1 MEFSPCSWL
10 MCSSPLL
17 RASAAITD
25 PGDGPTPS
33 CVEWR
38 QYTLGDFSLQ
48 LRVVSLSCRRN
59 SQNGHAVVSLEKGR
73 SRKYPY
79 SPTYLP
85 TPKCE
90 PRLVKTPWVSILFP
104 PSPKEKRWCVC
115 VIVMVNGKRIP
126 LRTSRCS

>member
-1 MEFSPCSWL
+1 MFVSPTV
-10 MCSSPLL
+10 L

-59 SQNGHAVVSLEKGR
+59 SQNGHAMVSLEKR
-73 SRKYPY
+73 DSVHFP
-79 SPTYLP
+79 SPQTCPHRGVDPGPVETQYFVP
-85 TPKCE
+85 
-90 PRLVKTPWVSILFP
+90 VP
-104 PSPKEKRWCVC
+104 PSPKEERWCV
-115 VIVMVNGKRIP
+115 VIDDDDGKRVP
-126 LRTSRCS
+126 LRTFRCGS